1 MDMKKISDKGGVTK
15 ILIKGAGHVFMNSI
29 RRAAM
34 NAVPVFAIEDV
45 TFYDNSSVLFDEYL
59 AHRLGLLPI
68 KTDPKKFKLG
78 DKVKFTLDK
87 EGPGTVYSKD
97 IKTTDP
103 VIDITEKEIPVAK
116 LKKGQKIKLEA
127 TAVMGV
133 GKEHAKWQ
141 PAIIS
146 YNQLPVVTI
155 GKDCNLCN
163 DCVENC
169 SKGVLE
175 VKANKVVLKDPL
187 LCNLCGKCRDACKK
201 GAFKLDYDDS
211 SYILTVEGHGSLD
224 TIDVLLGAANALK
237 EKNREFGEKIKKV
250 GG

>member
-1 MDMKKISDKGGVTK
+1 MDVKKVSDKGGITK
-15 ILIKGAGHVFMNSI
+15 ILVKGTDHVFMNSI

-34 NAVPVFAIEDV
+34 NSVPVFAIEDV
-45 TFYDNSSVLFDEYL
+45 TFYDNSSILFDEYL

-87 EGPGTVYSKD
+87 EGPGTIYSKD

-103 VIDITEKEIPVAK
+103 VIDIIEKEIPVAK
-116 LKKGQKIKLEA
+116 LKKGQRIRLEA
-127 TAVMGV
+127 TAIMGV

-146 YNQLPVVTI
+146 YNQLPVITV
-155 GKDCNLCN
+155 GKDCNLCK

-169 SKGVLE
+169 SKGALE
-175 VKANKVVLKDPL
+175 IKANKVVLKDPL
-187 LCNLCGKCRDACKK
+187 QCNLCGKCKDICKT
-201 GAFKLDYDDS
+201 GAFKLEYDTS
-211 SYILTVEGHGSLD
+211 SYILAVESHGSLG
-224 TIDVLLGAANALK
+224 TQDVLLGAVNALAGKNK
-237 EKNREFGEKIKKV
+237 EFMEKIKKV